1 MKIKLRATP
10 AINTKWRAKDERQ
23 QETSESDSRQKWL
36 TGRRHTPR
44 KPNVKASHAIT
55 NESDVGDETTQ
66 SDTRYENEMEND
78 TYHEIQS
85 ESDPRYK
92 R

>member
-1 MKIKLRATP
+1 MRESTVS
-10 AINTKWRAKDERQ
+10 TKWRAKYERHH
-23 QETSESDSRQKWL
+23 ETSESDSRQKWL

-44 KPNVKASHAIT
+44 KTNVKATHAIT
-55 NESDVGDETTQ
+55 TESDVRYETTRN
-66 SDTRYENEMEND
+66 DTRYENQIEND
-78 TYHEIQS
+78 SHHEIQS